1 MGVIALFTAVLRVG
15 EWLIKRES
23 DDQPLLIETARG

>member
-1 MGVIALFTAVLRVG
+1 MFIAVWRVG
-15 EWLIKRES
+15 EWLIRWES